1 MLRVWERE
9 REWSRTRVC
18 MNVCEWERA
27 CVKESVCVWERE
39 RECVLACVCTREC
52 ARARV
57 CKAYGF
63 IYACVSAQTNQLLLD
78 LIRYFFLF
86 PFYQFRFYSFTLDFI
101 CYSRHF
107 LNLVFIV
114 LLPRQ
119 WSSCSSSVD
128 TKPFLWLFF
137 FFWRGSDCTFV
148 VCFGFLVAFYLWLA
162 SEKRK
167 KKKKKKTNY
176 KNHHLKKGHF
186 DVLGMVLVL
195 KILACSTAVMSF
207 SSARVVCMAS
217 RRLHD
222 VINTTL

>member
-1 MLRVWERE
+1 MCVCMRVYERE
-9 REWSRTRVC
+9 
-18 MNVCEWERA
+18 
-27 CVKESVCVWERE
+27 SV
-39 RECVLACVCTREC
+39 
-52 ARARV
+52 RARV
-57 CKAYGF
+57 CKAYGL
-63 IYACVSAQTNQLLLD
+63 IYACVFAQTNQLRLD
-78 LIRYFFLF
+78 LICYFFLF

-137 FFWRGSDCTFV
+137 FFWRGSDCTFLV
-148 VCFGFLVAFYLWLA
+148 FGCFFTLGWLQRK
-162 SEKRK
+162 EK
-167 KKKKKKTNY
+167 KKKKKGE